1 MDVVVETDSRSRVV
15 LPGHSNERFLMQE
28 NADGSVLLTPA
39 RVVSEAQLE
48 YDTDPELRD
57 LLARATESPTV
68 RRRRSR
74 RTT

>member
-57 LLARATESPTV
+57 LLARATEAPTV

-74 RTT
+74 RPT